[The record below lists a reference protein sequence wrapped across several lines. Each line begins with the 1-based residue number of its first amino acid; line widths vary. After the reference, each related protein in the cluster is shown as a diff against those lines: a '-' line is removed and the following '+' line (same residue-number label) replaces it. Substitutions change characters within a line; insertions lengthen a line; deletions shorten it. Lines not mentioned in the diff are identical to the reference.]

1 MRVPPSHP
9 PADGH
14 CHTALSPECP
24 EAQERDRQT
33 GRGLAPAPAS
43 PPGAPQGAA
52 GDSSPSELSYVSFL
66 LRWGLGVNQFLGA
79 VSPGSAAVLSSGLGW
94 GWSGARR
101 GQGGSER
108 TAMPSPPM

>member
-33 GRGLAPAPAS
+33 GRGLAPAPTS

-66 LRWGLGVNQFLGA
+66 LRWGLGGESVPGGGEPG
-79 VSPGSAAVLSSGLGW
+79 VSCCPQLRPGVGVV
-94 GWSGARR
+94 R
-101 GQGGSER
+101 GQEGTRGE
-108 TAMPSPPM
+108 